1 MRPIRRTAEPPHWA
15 VARLCFLLSLP
26 PIWPC
31 IQTTLSFHLG
41 PWRVII
47 IRLSS
52 WSSAK
57 DRFPTVCT
65 APCRIYRLSL
75 LSLENS
81 DELNSSNFQ
90 VEHRGDGHRKPG
102 LSLRQVWVLHPSAES
117 ESPLRVLA
125 RESQNPIKGMGPF
138 SPIRKL

>member
-1 MRPIRRTAEPPHWA
+1 MLGPSRRTAEAPHWT
-15 VARLCFLLSLP
+15 VAGLCLLLSLP

-41 PWRVII
+41 PWRVMI

-57 DRFPTVCT
+57 EHFPIVCT

-75 LSLENS
+75 LSLENP

-90 VEHRGDGHRKPG
+90 DEHRDGHRKPG
-102 LSLRQVWVLHPSAES
+102 LSLRQVCVLHPSAED
-117 ESPLRVLA
+117 P
-125 RESQNPIKGMGPF
+125 ESQKPIKGVGPF